1 MKKSLARIWS
11 ETPRW
16 VRVFVFLLP
25 LLFAQRILQLTS
37 FDKTIESCA
46 YKALQGQ
53 LRADASNIVIVD
65 ISDLRPVETND
76 VPQKDLITPRLALDD
91 LATALK
97 DARAKAI
104 AFDIDFSPDRN
115 VFIGQDDPKYFK
127 RWSEIGISVI
137 LGVARAAGGPS
148 DSWLGKPEFAR
159 MAAGIVVPHATGTLA
174 EHGMPGPYP
183 VYIPRLEPPDKKRGA
198 SGNDSLPTLAVALAS
213 AANESLERAL
223 LGHDTPF
230 TRTIAERPFGEGPNI
245 PEFAVNYSSLDQLE
259 STRILAKWDNGRLAA
274 TNDWSSVRNKL
285 VLVGDVKD
293 APADDTLRMANGQ
306 TASGVVHHAMA
317 TATLLSGP
325 LRVFKPAAHA
335 VVDIVCIALVMA
347 IVLPLKRKP
356 PKFVH
361 ISEKNQKYF
370 LWPGLKCLLIL
381 LSTLALAWGL
391 LRFGHVLWID
401 GFAIAASG
409 VLHAA
414 LDEPMQ
420 KAIELGA
427 DTDRQA
433 AQI

>member
-1 MKKSLARIWS
+1 MLNVITVSEVGWDISNGVDARSLRGSVLSTNLAPAPPVVVILRASNMKKSLARIWS

-65 ISDLRPVETND
+65 ISDLWPVETND

-183 VYIPRLEPPDKKRGA
+183 VYIPRLEPPDKKRG
-198 SGNDSLPTLAVALAS
+198 
-213 AANESLERAL
+213 
-223 LGHDTPF
+223 
-230 TRTIAERPFGEGPNI
+230 
-245 PEFAVNYSSLDQLE
+245 
-259 STRILAKWDNGRLAA
+259 
-274 TNDWSSVRNKL
+274 
-285 VLVGDVKD
+285 
-293 APADDTLRMANGQ
+293 
-306 TASGVVHHAMA
+306 
-317 TATLLSGP
+317 
-325 LRVFKPAAHA
+325 
-335 VVDIVCIALVMA
+335 
-347 IVLPLKRKP
+347 
-356 PKFVH
+356 
-361 ISEKNQKYF
+361 
-370 LWPGLKCLLIL
+370 
-381 LSTLALAWGL
+381 
-391 LRFGHVLWID
+391 
-401 GFAIAASG
+401 
-409 VLHAA
+409 
-414 LDEPMQ
+414 
-420 KAIELGA
+420 
-427 DTDRQA
+427 
-433 AQI
+433 